1 MKKRTKKTI
10 LWTLAGLLF
19 SLSVFL
25 VVISGLSGQIRIADA
40 AGIPIA
46 ADSVMNAVH
55 TGDWNTL
62 ELLVAEAYTLEP
74 VTGEES
80 SAERMIWDAYQQSLQ
95 WNCAEEYETDGAHVK
110 QKVFVTC
117 LDISALTGRMIEILP
132 EIAELV
138 AEEDLLAAAA
148 ETALSQDL
156 PVLQKEITM
165 TFVRV
170 NGRWKLIPN
179 NTLLAL
185 LSGFTA
191 A

>member
-1 MKKRTKKTI
+1 M
-10 LWTLAGLLF
+10 
-19 SLSVFL
+19 
-25 VVISGLSGQIRIADA
+25 
-40 AGIPIA
+40 
-46 ADSVMNAVH
+46 
-55 TGDWNTL
+55 
-62 ELLVAEAYTLEP
+62 
-74 VTGEES
+74 
-80 SAERMIWDAYQQSLQ
+80 
-95 WNCAEEYETDGAHVK
+95 
-110 QKVFVTC
+110 
-117 LDISALTGRMIEILP
+117 
-132 EIAELV
+132 

>member
-95 WNCAEEYETDGAHVK
+95 WNCAEEYETDGAYVK